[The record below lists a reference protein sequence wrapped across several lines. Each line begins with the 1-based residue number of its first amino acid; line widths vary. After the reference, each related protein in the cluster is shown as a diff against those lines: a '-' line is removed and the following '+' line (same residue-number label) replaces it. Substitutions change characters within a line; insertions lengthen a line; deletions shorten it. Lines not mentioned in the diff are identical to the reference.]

1 MMATDAEVAAH
12 LDLSDRTVRE
22 LRKRGVFPALRR
34 GAADLDACR
43 LAYIRHLREQA
54 AGRSADASD
63 VTAARV
69 RLLTATAR
77 QREAIVGRL
86 EARLITS
93 DDMEK
98 VVGGMLSAAR
108 TRLLAIPSAAAP
120 LVAAPLVATVT
131 DARKV
136 QDVLT
141 NHIHDAL
148 SELAEAEV
156 VAAVK
161 RQAVASAD
169 REAEKLGAGGAFDD
183 GAALAG
189 PATASG
195 QAQAPQPS
203 A

>member
-1 MMATDAEVAAH
+1 MATDAEVAAH

-22 LRKRGVFPALRR
+22 LRKRGVFPPLRR
-34 GAADLDACR
+34 GSANLDAYR

-93 DDMEK
+93 DDMER

-120 LVAAPLVATVT
+120 LVATVT
-131 DARKV
+131 DAREV
-136 QDVLT
+136 QAVLT
-141 NHIHDAL
+141 DHIHDAL

-183 GAALAG
+183 GAALSGHTAVAG
-189 PATASG
+189 R